1 MAPEWEGPME
11 ALERNLS
18 KAGGRKIERAKIDQ
32 SVSAFPSAGSC
43 QLCGSKDTH
52 KRGLCKPCWRLEV
65 QRQNRA

>member
-18 KAGGRKIERAKIDQ
+18 KAGGRKIVRTKIDQ

-43 QLCGSKDTH
+43 QL
-52 KRGLCKPCWRLEV
+52 
-65 QRQNRA
+65 